1 MNKAE
6 LMIGN
11 LIVYKDQ
18 VGVVESIGPDKLSLR
33 SIDEKVD
40 LVTNPI
46 DVISYDECSG
56 IPLNEEWMLALG
68 LIADPDNAVYEEL
81 WYNFP
86 DERFSIKLNTSA
98 PHKVELE
105 YIIILKMVSFVH
117 ELQNLY
123 FILTG
128 EDLKV
133 STYPYG
139 VYARR

>member
-18 VGVVESIGPDKLSLR
+18 VGVVESIGTDKLSLR

-86 DERFSIKLNTSA
+86 DERFSIKLNNLP

-105 YIIILKMVSFVH
+105 YIIILKMVSSVH

-133 STYPYG
+133 STCHY
-139 VYARR
+139 

>member
-6 LMIGN
+6 LMMGN
-11 LIVYKDQ
+11 LIVYKGQ
-18 VGVVESIGPDKLSLR
+18 VREVESIGPDKLSLR

-40 LVTNPI
+40 LVINLI
-46 DVISYDECSG
+46 EVVNEEECLGIS
-56 IPLNEEWMLALG
+56 LNEEWMLALG

-105 YIIILKMVSFVH
+105 YIVILKMVSFVH
-117 ELQNLY
+117 ELQSLY
-123 FILTG
+123 FIITG
-128 EDLKV
+128 EELKV
-133 STYPYG
+133 GTHPY
-139 VYARR
+139 